1 MSLVTAQQPS
11 FSPLY
16 LETRSAGAKIVAV
29 IAGTAFLALSSHI
42 AVPMV
47 PVPVTMQTFAVTLIG
62 ALYGWRLGAL
72 TVALWLMQGA
82 LGLPVLAPG
91 AAGLAKFVGPTAGYL
106 FAFPLAAALTGVLAE
121 RGWNGQRVTLAFVS
135 MLLGN
140 GLCLLVGAAWLS
152 TLVGV
157 EKAIVAGVVPF
168 IVGAVL
174 KAALGAAVLRAVPA
188 GAKA

>member
-1 MSLVTAQQPS
+1 MSHVTAQQPA
-11 FSPLY
+11 FSPLN
-16 LETRSAGAKIVAV
+16 LETRSVGVKIVAV
-29 IAGTAFLALSSHI
+29 VAGTAFLALSSHI

-47 PVPVTMQTFAVTLIG
+47 PVPITMQTFAVTLIG

-106 FAFPLAAALTGVLAE
+106 FAFPLAAALTGILAE

-135 MLLGN
+135 MLMGN
-140 GLCLLVGAAWLS
+140 VLCLVVGAAWLS

-157 EKAIVAGVVPF
+157 EKAIVAGVIPF

-174 KAALGAAVLRAVPA
+174 KAALGAAVLRAMPA
-188 GAKA
+188 RG